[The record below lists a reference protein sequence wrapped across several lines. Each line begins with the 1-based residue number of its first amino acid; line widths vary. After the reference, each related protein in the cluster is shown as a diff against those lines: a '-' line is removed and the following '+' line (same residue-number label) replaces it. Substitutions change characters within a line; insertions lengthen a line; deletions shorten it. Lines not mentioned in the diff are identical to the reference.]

1 MHSELVL
8 NGKVKYRL
16 VKLTFGPERKL
27 ELYIG
32 IFTPTEGK
40 GPFPAI
46 ISQSSEPPG
55 GPTLPRS
62 PCSGAEPG
70 QGRGCADDGGAGAK
84 TVDPAAAAAAAAVPG
99 RGRGPI
105 TAGVDC

>member
-8 NGKVKYRL
+8 DGKVKYRL

-32 IFTPTEGK
+32 IWTPTDGK

-55 GPTLPRS
+55 GPTLPA
-62 PCSGAEPG
+62 SGPG
-70 QGRGCADDGGAGAK
+70 PNQGKGEDVLMMVGPGPASA
-84 TVDPAAAAAAAAVPG
+84 TPAARRPG
-99 RGRGPI
+99 FPAQ
-105 TAGVDC
+105 TAESVAKA